1 MRLNLDSATFNTE
14 TLSGGGTPAW
24 GTEMGQGEGYR
35 FNFEDSANFLTALV
49 YNSVPNPQTR
59 VYCPLGKGGNAA
71 SDYEFVVAS
80 LFQKVYVNGQFVP
93 NAKFLLLVVKKLVG
107 ANHVGRRT
115 LKYNPRMTLDGDNFN
130 AKAYEL
136 IGKTLG
142 VSRDG
147 SWFISEINVLN
158 QDELHFTAHVL
169 NATGKQYFKDSADR
183 SNILRQ
189 HIKAYS
195 DSHPFESLKSDADLK
210 GEPKQQIFY
219 GAPGTGKSHTINEYT
234 KRISTIR
241 TTFHPDTDYSTF
253 VGAYKPTTIE
263 VTMRDDRGLPVR
275 EKNPETGQLEELKDN
290 KIIYDFVPQSFLQAY
305 IEAWRLMGQA
315 STLADAEPQFLV
327 IEEINRGNCAQIFG
341 DLFQLL
347 DRGDSGFSDYPI
359 KADADM
365 KKQLAKAFKGL
376 EIQAQAD
383 IDAIFEGRP
392 ITKQVL
398 DGDVLLLPSNLYI
411 WATMNTSDQSLFPI
425 DSAFKRRWDWRY
437 LPILD
442 AGLGWT
448 IAVDN
453 LRYDWNDFL
462 TKINE
467 KVFDTTNSEDKKL
480 GYFFAKAKDGEISAE
495 KFVAKVIF
503 YLWNDVFK
511 DYGFEDEI
519 FQDEDGTELS
529 FTKFYPSDDTID
541 KSKVIRFLDNLNV
554 DYYEASDE
562 ENVNKSFDKPKQNR
576 TRYLI
581 NGQPRA
587 NGKPCPPS
595 YILINVVSKYVADH
609 KEASAADVLAH
620 WKEFGGVI
628 AENIIS
634 DAEHKAYLANGT
646 TPKRNDYFTAVHC
659 ADAPVWVR
667 WQGWSEIVDGEPKLN
682 ILISDLADKHTGY
695 EITIA
700 N

>member
-1 MRLNLDSATFNTE
+1 MDITNIYRIVSKDYKLIDSGATY
-14 TLSGGGTPAW
+14 LGTYSKTPRSSLL
-24 GTEMGQGEGYR
+24 TSQI
-35 FNFEDSANFLTALV
+35 ANRA
-49 YNSVPNPQTR
+49 SKGW
-59 VYCPLGKGGNAA
+59 GKG
-71 SDYEFVVAS
+71 EIVVAYCDDRNS
-80 LFQKVYVNGQFVP
+80 LTPLDQYLSQWKLLAYPKDQMLLLEVNPGDWKLYDYAGNLLCSNDEIEPYIDSVEKAKIVTTAKKSVYVN
-93 NAKFLLLVVKKLVG
+93 N
-107 ANHVGRRT
+107 
-115 LKYNPRMTLDGDNFN
+115 
-130 AKAYEL
+130 
-136 IGKTLG
+136 
-142 VSRDG
+142 
-147 SWFISEINVLN
+147 
-158 QDELHFTAHVL
+158 DEPL
-169 NATGKQYFKDSADR
+169 
-183 SNILRQ
+183 
-189 HIKAYS
+189 
-195 DSHPFESLKSDADLK
+195 
-210 GEPKQQIFY
+210 QQIFY
-219 GAPGTGKSHTINEYT
+219 GAPGTGKSHTIKETT
-234 KRISTIR
+234 KALGIEPIR
-241 TTFHPDTDYSTF
+241 TTFHPDTDYSSF

-290 KIIYDFVPQSFLQAY
+290 KIVYDFVPQAFLQAY
-305 IEAWRLMGQA
+305 IEAWRLMAQA
-315 STLADAEPQFLV
+315 STLSEVKPQFLI

-376 EIQAQAD
+376 EIPVQSE
-383 IDAIFEGRP
+383 IDAIFDGRSV
-392 ITKQVL
+392 TKQVL
-398 DGDVLLLPSNLYI
+398 EGDVLLLPSNLYI

-437 LPILD
+437 RPILD

-462 TKINE
+462 TKIND
-467 KVFDTTNSEDKKL
+467 KVFDTTGSEDKKL
-480 GYFFAKAKDGEISAE
+480 GYFFAKAKDGKISAE

-519 FQDEDGTELS
+519 FQDEDGSELS
-529 FTKFYPSDDTID
+529 FTKFYPADDIID
-541 KSKVIRFLDNLNV
+541 TGKVISFLDNLGV
-554 DYYEASDE
+554 DYYEADDE
-562 ENVNKSFDKPKQNR
+562 ETENISVDKPKQNR

-595 YILINVVSKYVADH
+595 YILINIVSKYVADH
-609 KEASAADVLAH
+609 KEDSASDVLVH
-620 WKEFGGVI
+620 WKNFGGVI

-634 DAEHKAYLANGT
+634 DAEHTAYLTNGT
-646 TPKRNDYFTAVHC
+646 TPKKNDYFTAVQC
-659 ADAPVWVR
+659 ADSPVWVR

-695 EITIA
+695 EITVA
-700 N
+700 NQ